1 MIITETIL
9 IGPCFL
15 VFQAHTDFEC
25 FTILRQ
31 DDVPS
36 ALQVQNRKGQ
46 CEWNRIFF
54 VSIYFATIITKL
66 LTFAFG

>member
-9 IGPCFL
+9 MGPCFL

-46 CEWNRIFF
+46 CEWNRIIIIFF
-54 VSIYFATIITKL
+54 QFILQQI
-66 LTFAFG
+66 